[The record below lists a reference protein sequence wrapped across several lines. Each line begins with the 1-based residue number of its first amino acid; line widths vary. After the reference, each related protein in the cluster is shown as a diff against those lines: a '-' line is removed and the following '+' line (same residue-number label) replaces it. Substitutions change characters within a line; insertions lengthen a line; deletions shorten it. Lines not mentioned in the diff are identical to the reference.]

1 MNRPADRN
9 HTLILNNTS
18 ASCERS
24 KLELHSLGWMDGR
37 GMTHVDIT
45 SFSMETD
52 VKGRR
57 GGDVKGR
64 RCGAASA
71 FGRARPES
79 AVVGAACVP
88 D

>member
-57 GGDVKGR
+57 GG
-64 RCGAASA
+64 AASA
-71 FGRARPES
+71 FGRARPEA
-79 AVVGAACVP
+79 AVVGAVCVP

>member
-1 MNRPADRN
+1 
-9 HTLILNNTS
+9 
-18 ASCERS
+18 
-24 KLELHSLGWMDGR
+24 MDGR
-37 GMTHVDIT
+37 GMTYVDKT

-57 GGDVKGR
+57 GG
-64 RCGAASA
+64 AASA
-71 FGRARPES
+71 FGRARPEA

>member
-1 MNRPADRN
+1 
-9 HTLILNNTS
+9 
-18 ASCERS
+18 
-24 KLELHSLGWMDGR
+24 MDGR

-64 RCGAASA
+64 RGGAASA
-71 FGRARPES
+71 FGHARPEA
-79 AVVGAACVP
+79 AVFGAAFVS